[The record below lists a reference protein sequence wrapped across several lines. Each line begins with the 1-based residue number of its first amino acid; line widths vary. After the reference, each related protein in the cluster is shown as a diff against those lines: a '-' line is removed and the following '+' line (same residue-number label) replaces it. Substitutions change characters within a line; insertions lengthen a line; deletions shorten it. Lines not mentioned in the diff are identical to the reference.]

1 MKMFIPS
8 GHLLKKFFSYFL
20 GYPMKIR
27 LFFDWCKNGMIGV
40 HIVNKMVSKEKE
52 PAQ

>member
-1 MKMFIPS
+1 ME
-8 GHLLKKFFSYFL
+8 
-20 GYPMKIR
+20 IR

-52 PAQ
+52 PAPITWTGSFLLFRKLLLYY